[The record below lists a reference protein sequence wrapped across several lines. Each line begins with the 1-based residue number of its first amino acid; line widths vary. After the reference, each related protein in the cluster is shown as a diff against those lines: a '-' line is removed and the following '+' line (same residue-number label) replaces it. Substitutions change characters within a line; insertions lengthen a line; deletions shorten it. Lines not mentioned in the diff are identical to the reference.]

1 MPRWVIRAIVYVFVG
16 YLILQISV
24 WLFGK
29 LQSLILLIVVS
40 LFLAMAIEPG
50 VNSLVRR
57 GWRRGSATGAVLFGL
72 LGAVVVFA
80 FAIGALLVDQISKL
94 IDEAPE
100 HVRRVEE
107 WVNANFNTNLDFDE
121 IADDLT
127 AEGGPARDLAERLA
141 SDTWTLT
148 GRALTILF
156 QALSVGL
163 FTFYLVAD
171 GPRLRRTICSVL
183 RPDHQ
188 RQVLRAWE
196 VAIDKIGGYLYSRA
210 LLAVLSTVA
219 STIAFTVLSVDY
231 PLALAIWV
239 GLVSQFLPVI
249 GTYLAGVLPVL
260 VALVEDPIQAL
271 WVLVFI
277 AAYQQVE
284 NYLFSPRI
292 TARTMQLHP
301 AVAFGAAIAGAA
313 VLGPVGAVL
322 ALPTAAVIQAF
333 ASSVPRHEIVRS
345 ALTADVRRPRRRW
358 HVIERL
364 RARRSA
370 AERFE
375 RASKG
380 DADADEPN
388 PRDVDAE
395 AEAEAPD

>member
-1 MPRWVIRAIVYVFVG
+1 MPRWVVRAIVYVFVG
-16 YLILQISV
+16 YVAVQIGV
-24 WLFGK
+24 WLFDQLK
-29 LQSLILLIVVS
+29 SLILLIVIS

-72 LGAVVVFA
+72 LGLFAVFA

-94 IDEAPE
+94 IDEAPDHLE
-100 HVRRVEE
+100 RVED
-107 WVNANFNTNLDFDE
+107 WVNDNFNTNLDFDE

-127 AEGGPARDLAERLA
+127 AENGPARDLAERLA

-148 GRALTILF
+148 GRALTILL

-210 LLAVLSTVA
+210 LLAVLSTIA
-219 STIAFTVLSVDY
+219 STIAFTLLSVDY
-231 PLALAIWV
+231 PLALAVWV

-260 VALVEDPIQAL
+260 VALVEDPIQAI
-271 WVLVFI
+271 WVLAFI
-277 AAYQQVE
+277 VAYQQVE
-284 NYLFSPRI
+284 NYVFSPRI

-301 AVAFGAAIAGAA
+301 AVAFGSAIAGAA
-313 VLGPVGAVL
+313 VLGPVGAIL
-322 ALPTAAVIQAF
+322 ALPAAAVIQAF
-333 ASSVPRHEIVRS
+333 ASSVPRHEIIDS
-345 ALTADVRRPRRRW
+345 ALTADVHPRRRRW
-358 HVIERL
+358 RLIETL
-364 RARRSA
+364 RARRMA
-370 AERFE
+370 AEHLE
-375 RASKG
+375 PPG
-380 DADADEPN
+380 DTGTDSADAD
-388 PRDVDAE
+388 
-395 AEAEAPD
+395 

>member
-1 MPRWVIRAIVYVFVG
+1 MPRWVIRAIVYAFAG
-16 YLILQISV
+16 YLVLQVGV
-24 WLFGK
+24 WLFNE
-29 LQSLILLIVVS
+29 LQSLILMIVIS

-72 LGAVVVFA
+72 LGAFAVFA

-94 IDEAPE
+94 IDEAPDHLE
-100 HVRRVEE
+100 RVEE
-107 WVNANFNTNLDFDE
+107 WVNDNFNANLDFDE
-121 IADDLT
+121 IADELT
-127 AEGGPARDLAERLA
+127 AEDGPVRDLAERLA

-148 GRALTILF
+148 GRALTILL

-210 LLAVLSTVA
+210 LLAVLSTIA
-219 STIAFTVLSVDY
+219 STIAFTLLSVDY
-231 PLALAIWV
+231 PLALAVWV

-277 AAYQQVE
+277 VAYQQIE

-292 TARTMQLHP
+292 TARTMELHP
-301 AVAFGAAIAGAA
+301 AVAFGSAIAGAA
-313 VLGPVGAVL
+313 VLGPVGAIL
-322 ALPTAAVIQAF
+322 ALPAAAVIQAF
-333 ASSVPRHEIVRS
+333 ASSIPRHEIIDT

-364 RARRSA
+364 RARRLA
-370 AERFE
+370 AQRL
-375 RASKG
+375 
-380 DADADEPN
+380 DP
-388 PRDVDAE
+388 
-395 AEAEAPD
+395 APDDAAAADDDRSG